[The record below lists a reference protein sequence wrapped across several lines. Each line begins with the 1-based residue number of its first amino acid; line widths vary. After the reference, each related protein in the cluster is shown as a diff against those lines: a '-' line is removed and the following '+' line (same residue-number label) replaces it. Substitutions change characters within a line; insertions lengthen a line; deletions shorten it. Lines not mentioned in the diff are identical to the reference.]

1 MKITVEEVEHVAR
14 LARLE
19 VSTEEKQNLTEQLN
33 EILLYMEKLNELD
46 TTGVVPTSHVVDL
59 HNAFR
64 EDIVEESMDRTET
77 LKNAPE
83 DNDAEFVVPRVISP
97 LAHRAGRFTRK
108 PPNIL
113 LNMINIIII
122 ID

>member
-46 TTGVVPTSHVVDL
+46 TAGVVPTSHVVDL
-59 HNAFR
+59 YNAFR

-83 DNDAEFVVPRVISP
+83 DNDAEFVVPRVI
-97 LAHRAGRFTRK
+97 
-108 PPNIL
+108 
-113 LNMINIIII
+113 
-122 ID
+122 

>member
-59 HNAFR
+59 HNVFR
-64 EDIVEESMDRTET
+64 EDMVEESMDRTET

-83 DNDAEFVVPRVISP
+83 DNDAEFVVPR
-97 LAHRAGRFTRK
+97 
-108 PPNIL
+108 
-113 LNMINIIII
+113 II
-122 ID
+122 

>member
-59 HNAFR
+59 YNAFR

-77 LKNAPE
+77 LKNDPE
-83 DNDAEFVVPRVISP
+83 DNDAEFVVPRVI
-97 LAHRAGRFTRK
+97 
-108 PPNIL
+108 
-113 LNMINIIII
+113 
-122 ID
+122 

>member
-1 MKITVEEVEHVAR
+1 MKITVAEVEHVAR

-46 TTGVVPTSHVVDL
+46 TSGVAPTSHVVDL

-64 EDIVEESMDRTET
+64 EDIVQESMPRTET
-77 LKNAPE
+77 LENAPE
-83 DNDAEFVVPRVISP
+83 DNDAEFVVPRVI
-97 LAHRAGRFTRK
+97 
-108 PPNIL
+108 
-113 LNMINIIII
+113 
-122 ID
+122 

>member
-19 VSTEEKQNLTEQLN
+19 VNTEEKQSLTEQLN

-46 TTGVVPTSHVVDL
+46 TTGVAPTSHVVDL

-64 EDIVEESMDRTET
+64 EDTVQESMPRKET
-77 LKNAPE
+77 LENAPE
-83 DNDAEFVVPRVISP
+83 DNDVEFVVPRVI
-97 LAHRAGRFTRK
+97 
-108 PPNIL
+108 
-113 LNMINIIII
+113 
-122 ID
+122 

>member
-19 VSTEEKQNLTEQLN
+19 VGTEEKQNLTEQLN

-59 HNAFR
+59 RNAFR
-64 EDIVEESMDRTET
+64 EDVVLESMPRTKT
-77 LKNAPE
+77 LQNAPE
-83 DNDAEFVVPRVISP
+83 DNGAEFLVPRVI
-97 LAHRAGRFTRK
+97 
-108 PPNIL
+108 
-113 LNMINIIII
+113 
-122 ID
+122 